1 MLLAAGSCKGKS
13 NDLTLVKQAGR
24 DYAWKQD
31 SGFSSAIPS
40 HPPTESNWVGWN
52 THTHTLPPSATGC
65 FLQGAFTASAQPQC
79 KVHKGKQS
87 HQTYTAHSLLS
98 LLLKH
103 TQLIFLLGPDP
114 GTWSR
119 TNSSLRQNSKA
130 APTNGW
136 LFQNYIFLSQLEHR
150 QMQSSN
156 DIFGEG
162 GVGLFST
169 YTATTAHY
177 TAQFPWVSSHVTRK
191 LCRGKDL
198 PWAHPCREKNGG
210 NDSH

>member
-1 MLLAAGSCKGKS
+1 M
-13 NDLTLVKQAGR
+13 
-24 DYAWKQD
+24 
-31 SGFSSAIPS
+31 
-40 HPPTESNWVGWN
+40 E
-52 THTHTLPPSATGC
+52 HTNTLPRPPATGC

-79 KVHKGKQS
+79 KVHKGNS
-87 HQTYTAHSLLS
+87 SYRPCCSNLPS
-98 LLLKH
+98 FF
-103 TQLIFLLGPDP
+103 FLLGPDP

-156 DIFGEG
+156 GIFGEG
-162 GVGLFST
+162 GVELFST
-169 YTATTAHY
+169 YTATTAYY
-177 TAQFPWVSSHVTRK
+177 TVRFPWVSSHVTRK
-191 LCRGKDL
+191 LGRGKDL

-210 NDSH
+210 SDGP